1 MSPAVLVVAAETPS
15 HHVSVILL
23 GPSEDCIR
31 LGRISRAPTE
41 ARRGRSRGSRP
52 SWVTNLRA
60 GFRWQSPT
68 LCKPDIIRAQHDEK
82 RRAATLA
89 TVFIGLAKPAAARSF
104 VKSEHRRAATGRPS
118 ADPGAIS
125 AQRLTSCPVCCLR
138 SCKAAITRSFGAE
151 PVLTVR
157 RRSAPAMSDQ
167 RLDQTK
173 SSNLIRIDKDHP
185 RYIVLESSKTQH
197 TSFLC

>member
-15 HHVSVILL
+15 RHSLD
-23 GPSEDCIR
+23 PSEDCTR

-41 ARRGRSRGSRP
+41 VRRGRSRGSRP

-60 GFRWQSPT
+60 AFRWQSPT
-68 LCKPDIIRAQHDEK
+68 LCAPDIIRAQHDEK

-138 SCKAAITRSFGAE
+138 SCKCGDRSFVRSRARLDRPAAFGTGHVGSKTRSDEIVKPYPHRQRSPKVHCTRIQQDSTYFV
-151 PVLTVR
+151 PMLT
-157 RRSAPAMSDQ
+157 
-167 RLDQTK
+167 
-173 SSNLIRIDKDHP
+173 
-185 RYIVLESSKTQH
+185 
-197 TSFLC
+197 